1 MNSYLL
7 TSLPP
12 ARGPLQMLSE
22 WLGAAARPPRPA
34 QDRADRTRLR
44 RRCISAGSGIPVASR
59 EDLLIVSGDVKV
71 LRDGHIIG
79 MRYAG
84 DTIGAPEATW
94 PMTLIAHTDV
104 CVMQL
109 PRR

>member
-1 MNSYLL
+1 MISYQL

-12 ARGPLQMLSE
+12 ARSPIQRLSE
-22 WLGAAARPPRPA
+22 WLGAAARPARPA
-34 QDRADRTRLR
+34 NDGADRIRLR
-44 RRCISAGSGIPVASR
+44 RRSIPAGDGIPVASR
-59 EDLLIVSGDVKV
+59 EDLLIVSGDVKL
-71 LRDGHIIG
+71 LREGRVVG

-84 DTIGAPEATW
+84 DTIATAEAAGT
-94 PMTLIAHTDV
+94 MTLIAHTDV